1 MTLIYLMERL
11 LNALEK
17 GEVGIGIFI
26 NFRNEFDTV
35 GHTTLPANTL
45 SWYLVHGIQSA
56 LQLLASNWAN
66 YLKLI

>member
-35 GHTTLPANTL
+35 GHAILPANTL
-45 SWYLVHGIQSA
+45 SWYLVHGIQSV